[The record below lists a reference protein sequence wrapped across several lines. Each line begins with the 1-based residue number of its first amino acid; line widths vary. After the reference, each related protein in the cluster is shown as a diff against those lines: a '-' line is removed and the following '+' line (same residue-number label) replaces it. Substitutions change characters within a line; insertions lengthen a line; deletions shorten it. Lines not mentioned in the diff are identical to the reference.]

1 MASGVLAFTQV
12 SDQDSILMLIN
23 SNYKQPK
30 GNYLPIN
37 SQDIVPLTS
46 SIVTQGGTFNGA
58 TSTEMSYLEGVHTYI
73 YRINWMANNPPEIML

>member
-1 MASGVLAFTQV
+1 
-12 SDQDSILMLIN
+12 MLIN
-23 SNYKQPK
+23 SKQPK
-30 GNYLPIN
+30 GDYLQIN

-73 YRINWMANNPPEIML
+73 QDQLDGKQPTGDYALKTDLTQYLPLSGGYFKI